1 MSMTALFLAV
11 AMAPAGGMNVKVEAD
26 GLNGT
31 FAIDPPNR
39 IEVKGERHPCLP
51 PKTKTPF
58 WAKEC
63 RFKAAYNPQFLAAWA
78 VDLDSVAIFADG
90 RKLSRGRDYMVDEH
104 GEDEH
109 AHSITSLSA
118 FSGLAIH
125 SFFDG
130 LALAA
135 AFTAGED
142 VGLLV
147 LVGLCLHKTVVA
159 FSLAS
164 TMIMGENPRTAWT
177 YLIIFSLVSP
187 LATVA
192 SYAFLNSGEFS
203 YTGPA
208 LCLSAGIFM
217 FVTMCDILPEAFHHR
232 GNDPKQLLCLLLG
245 LAVAI
250 LVATVSGMLMGDIH

>member
-1 MSMTALFLAV
+1 MDQLVTVIIVSAVLFGITLVGCYLPFLLKRDNNHLHTLIAFSGGVMLGVLFIMLLPEALHET
-11 AMAPAGGMNVKVEAD
+11 VEAEFD
-26 GLNGT
+26 FDT
-31 FAIDPPNR
+31 A
-39 IEVKGERHPCLP
+39 C
-51 PKTKTPF
+51 
-58 WAKEC
+58 
-63 RFKAAYNPQFLAAWA
+63 
-78 VDLDSVAIFADG
+78 
-90 RKLSRGRDYMVDEH
+90 YMVLAGFVLLFVIDFLVKTYLGFDEH

-135 AFTAGED
+135 AFTAGEE

-232 GNDPKQLLCLLLG
+232 NNDPKQLLCLLLG

-250 LVATVSGMLMGDIH
+250 IVATVSGMLMGDIH

>member
-1 MSMTALFLAV
+1 MTVIIVSAVLFGITLVGCYLPFLLKRDNNHLHTLIAFSGGVMLGVLFIMLLPEALHET
-11 AMAPAGGMNVKVEAD
+11 VEAEFD
-26 GLNGT
+26 FDT
-31 FAIDPPNR
+31 A
-39 IEVKGERHPCLP
+39 C
-51 PKTKTPF
+51 
-58 WAKEC
+58 
-63 RFKAAYNPQFLAAWA
+63 
-78 VDLDSVAIFADG
+78 
-90 RKLSRGRDYMVDEH
+90 YMVLAGFVLLFVIDFLVKTYLGFDEH

-250 LVATVSGMLMGDIH
+250 IVATVSGMLMGDIH

>member
-1 MSMTALFLAV
+1 MDQLVTVIIVSAVLFGITLVGCYLPFLLKRDNNHLHTLIAFSGGVMLGVLFIMLLPEALHET
-11 AMAPAGGMNVKVEAD
+11 VEAEFD
-26 GLNGT
+26 FDT
-31 FAIDPPNR
+31 A
-39 IEVKGERHPCLP
+39 C
-51 PKTKTPF
+51 
-58 WAKEC
+58 
-63 RFKAAYNPQFLAAWA
+63 
-78 VDLDSVAIFADG
+78 
-90 RKLSRGRDYMVDEH
+90 YMVLAGFVLLFVIDFLVKTYLGFDEH

-250 LVATVSGMLMGDIH
+250 IVATVSGMLMGDIH

>member
-1 MSMTALFLAV
+1 MDQLVTVIIVSAALFGITLVGCYLPFLLKRDNNHLHTLIAFS
-11 AMAPAGGMNVKVEAD
+11 GGVMLGVLFIMLLPEALHETVEAEFD
-26 GLNGT
+26 FDT
-31 FAIDPPNR
+31 A
-39 IEVKGERHPCLP
+39 C
-51 PKTKTPF
+51 
-58 WAKEC
+58 
-63 RFKAAYNPQFLAAWA
+63 
-78 VDLDSVAIFADG
+78 
-90 RKLSRGRDYMVDEH
+90 YMVLAGFVLLFVIDFLVKTYLGFDEH

-135 AFTAGED
+135 AFTAGEE

-232 GNDPKQLLCLLLG
+232 SNDPKQLLCLLLG

-250 LVATVSGMLMGDIH
+250 IVATVSGMLMGDIH

>member
-1 MSMTALFLAV
+1 MDQIFTVIAV
-11 AMAPAGGMNVKVEAD
+11 AAVLFGITLVGCYLPFLLKRDSNHLHTLIAFSGGVMLGVLFIMLMPEALEETIEAD
-26 GLNGT
+26 FKFETACYMIMAGFILL
-31 FAIDPPNR
+31 FVIDF
-39 IEVKGERHPCLP
+39 IVKKYLG
-51 PKTKTPF
+51 F
-58 WAKEC
+58 
-63 RFKAAYNPQFLAAWA
+63 
-78 VDLDSVAIFADG
+78 
-90 RKLSRGRDYMVDEH
+90 DEH
-104 GEDEH
+104 SEDEH

-142 VGLLV
+142 VGFLV

-159 FSLAS
+159 FSLSS
-164 TMIMGENPRTAWT
+164 TIIMGENPKTAWT
-177 YLIIFSLVSP
+177 YLIIFALVSP
-187 LATVA
+187 LATVV
-192 SYAFLNSGEFS
+192 SYAFLNSGEFG

-232 GNDPKQLLCLLLG
+232 DNDPKQLLLLLLG

-250 LVATVSGMLMGDIH
+250 IVAVVSSMMMGDIH

>member
-1 MSMTALFLAV
+1 MDQLVTVIIVSAVLFGITLVGCYLPFLLKRDNNHLHTLIAFSGGVMLGVLFIMLLPEALHET
-11 AMAPAGGMNVKVEAD
+11 VEAEFD
-26 GLNGT
+26 FDT
-31 FAIDPPNR
+31 A
-39 IEVKGERHPCLP
+39 C
-51 PKTKTPF
+51 
-58 WAKEC
+58 
-63 RFKAAYNPQFLAAWA
+63 
-78 VDLDSVAIFADG
+78 
-90 RKLSRGRDYMVDEH
+90 YMVLAGFVLLFVIDFLVKTYLGFDEH

-135 AFTAGED
+135 AFTAGEE

>member
-1 MSMTALFLAV
+1 MDQIITVIAV
-11 AMAPAGGMNVKVEAD
+11 AAVLFGITLVGCYLPFLLKRDSNHLHTLIAFSGGVMLGVLFIMLMPEAFHE
-26 GLNGT
+26 T
-31 FAIDPPNR
+31 
-39 IEVKGERHPCLP
+39 IEAEFDF
-51 PKTKTPF
+51 KT
-58 WAKEC
+58 AC
-63 RFKAAYNPQFLAAWA
+63 
-78 VDLDSVAIFADG
+78 
-90 RKLSRGRDYMVDEH
+90 YMVMAGFVLLFVIDFLVKKYLGFDEH
-104 GEDEH
+104 DEDEH

-135 AFTAGED
+135 AFTAGESI
-142 VGLLV
+142 GLLV

-177 YLIIFSLVSP
+177 YLIVFALVSP
-187 LATVA
+187 LATVI
-192 SYAFLNSGEFS
+192 SYAFLNSGEFA

-217 FVTMCDILPEAFHHR
+217 FVTTCDILPEAFHHR
-232 GNDPKQLLCLLLG
+232 NNDAKQLLFLLLG

-250 LVATVSGMLMGDIH
+250 IVAVVSGSLMGDLH

>member
-1 MSMTALFLAV
+1 MDQLLTVIAVSAVLFGITIVGCYLPFLLKRDNNHLHTLIAFSGGVMLGVLFIMLMPEALHETIEAGFEFDTACYMIMVGFVLLFVIDFL
-11 AMAPAGGMNVKVEAD
+11 VKKYL
-26 GLNGT
+26 G
-31 FAIDPPNR
+31 F
-39 IEVKGERHPCLP
+39 
-51 PKTKTPF
+51 
-58 WAKEC
+58 
-63 RFKAAYNPQFLAAWA
+63 
-78 VDLDSVAIFADG
+78 
-90 RKLSRGRDYMVDEH
+90 DEH

-135 AFTAGED
+135 AFTAGES

-147 LVGLCLHKTVVA
+147 LIGLCLYKTVVA
-159 FSLAS
+159 FSLVS
-164 TMIMGENPRTAWT
+164 TIIMGEKPRTAWT
-177 YLIIFSLVSP
+177 YLIVFALVSP
-187 LATVA
+187 LATII
-192 SYAFLNSGEFS
+192 SYAFLNAGEFV

-232 GNDPKQLLCLLLG
+232 NNDVKQLLFLLLG
-245 LAVAI
+245 LTVAI
-250 LVATVSGMLMGDIH
+250 IVASVSGMLMGDIH

>member
-1 MSMTALFLAV
+1 MPPLFLQRPEAV
-11 AMAPAGGMNVKVEAD
+11 LHHHFPQKHAGFVLLFVIDFLVKKYL
-26 GLNGT
+26 G
-31 FAIDPPNR
+31 F
-39 IEVKGERHPCLP
+39 
-51 PKTKTPF
+51 
-58 WAKEC
+58 
-63 RFKAAYNPQFLAAWA
+63 
-78 VDLDSVAIFADG
+78 
-90 RKLSRGRDYMVDEH
+90 DEH

-135 AFTAGED
+135 AFTAGES

-147 LVGLCLHKTVVA
+147 LIGLCLHKAVVA

-177 YLIIFSLVSP
+177 YLIVFALVSP
-187 LATVA
+187 LATII
-192 SYAFLNSGEFS
+192 SYAFLNAGEFT

-232 GNDPKQLLCLLLG
+232 NNDVKQLLFLLLG

-250 LVATVSGMLMGDIH
+250 IVASVSGMLMGDIH

>member
-1 MSMTALFLAV
+1 MDQLLTVIAVSAVLFGITIVGCYLPFLLKRDNNHLHTLIAFSGGVMLGVLFIMLMPEALHETIEAGFVLLFVIDFL
-11 AMAPAGGMNVKVEAD
+11 VKKYL
-26 GLNGT
+26 G
-31 FAIDPPNR
+31 F
-39 IEVKGERHPCLP
+39 
-51 PKTKTPF
+51 
-58 WAKEC
+58 
-63 RFKAAYNPQFLAAWA
+63 
-78 VDLDSVAIFADG
+78 
-90 RKLSRGRDYMVDEH
+90 DEH

-135 AFTAGED
+135 AFTAGEN

-147 LVGLCLHKTVVA
+147 LIGLCLHKTVVA

-164 TMIMGENPRTAWT
+164 TIIMGEKPRTAWT
-177 YLIIFSLVSP
+177 YLIVFALVSP
-187 LATVA
+187 LATII
-192 SYAFLNSGEFS
+192 SYTFLNAGEFT

-232 GNDPKQLLCLLLG
+232 NNDAKQLLFLLLG
-245 LAVAI
+245 LAVAVI
-250 LVATVSGMLMGDIH
+250 VASVSGMLMGDIH

>member
-1 MSMTALFLAV
+1 M
-11 AMAPAGGMNVKVEAD
+11 
-26 GLNGT
+26 
-31 FAIDPPNR
+31 
-39 IEVKGERHPCLP
+39 
-51 PKTKTPF
+51 KTYLGF
-58 WAKEC
+58 
-63 RFKAAYNPQFLAAWA
+63 
-78 VDLDSVAIFADG
+78 
-90 RKLSRGRDYMVDEH
+90 DEH

-135 AFTAGED
+135 AFTAGEE

-250 LVATVSGMLMGDIH
+250 IVATVSGMLMGDIH

>member
-1 MSMTALFLAV
+1 MDQIITVIAV
-11 AMAPAGGMNVKVEAD
+11 AAVLFGITLVGCYLPFLLKRDSNHLHTLIAFSGGVMLGVLFIMLMPEAFHE
-26 GLNGT
+26 T
-31 FAIDPPNR
+31 
-39 IEVKGERHPCLP
+39 IEAEFDF
-51 PKTKTPF
+51 KT
-58 WAKEC
+58 AC
-63 RFKAAYNPQFLAAWA
+63 
-78 VDLDSVAIFADG
+78 
-90 RKLSRGRDYMVDEH
+90 YMVMAGFVLLFVIDFLVKKYLGFDEH
-104 GEDEH
+104 DEDEH

-135 AFTAGED
+135 AFTAGESI
-142 VGLLV
+142 GLLV

-177 YLIIFSLVSP
+177 YLIVFALVSP
-187 LATVA
+187 LATVI
-192 SYAFLNSGEFS
+192 SYAFLNSGEFA

-232 GNDPKQLLCLLLG
+232 NNDAKQLLFLLLG

-250 LVATVSGMLMGDIH
+250 IVAVVSGSLMGDLH

>member
-1 MSMTALFLAV
+1 MDQLVTVIAVSAVLFGITIVGCYL
-11 AMAPAGGMNVKVEAD
+11 PFLLKRDNNHLHTLISFSGGVMLGVLFIMLMPEAFHETIEAD
-26 GLNGT
+26 
-31 FAIDPPNR
+31 FDF
-39 IEVKGERHPCLP
+39 
-51 PKTKTPF
+51 KT
-58 WAKEC
+58 AC
-63 RFKAAYNPQFLAAWA
+63 
-78 VDLDSVAIFADG
+78 
-90 RKLSRGRDYMVDEH
+90 YMVMAGFILLFVIDFLVKKYLGFDEH

-135 AFTAGED
+135 AFTAGESI
-142 VGLLV
+142 GLLV
-147 LVGLCLHKTVVA
+147 LIGLCLHKTVVA

-164 TMIMGENPRTAWT
+164 TMIMGENPKTAWT
-177 YLIIFSLVSP
+177 YLIAFALVSP
-187 LATVA
+187 LATVI
-192 SYAFLNSGEFS
+192 SYAFLNAGEFA

-232 GNDPKQLLCLLLG
+232 SNDPKQLMFLLLG

-250 LVATVSGMLMGDIH
+250 IVAAVSGTLMGDLH

>member
-1 MSMTALFLAV
+1 MDQLVTVIIVSAVLFGITLVGCYLPFLLKRDNNHLHTLIAFSGGVMLGVLFIMLLPEALHET
-11 AMAPAGGMNVKVEAD
+11 VEAEFD
-26 GLNGT
+26 FDT
-31 FAIDPPNR
+31 A
-39 IEVKGERHPCLP
+39 C
-51 PKTKTPF
+51 
-58 WAKEC
+58 
-63 RFKAAYNPQFLAAWA
+63 
-78 VDLDSVAIFADG
+78 
-90 RKLSRGRDYMVDEH
+90 YMVLAGFVLLFVIDFLVKTYLGFDEH

-135 AFTAGED
+135 AFTAGEE

-250 LVATVSGMLMGDIH
+250 IVATVSGMLMGDIH

>member
-1 MSMTALFLAV
+1 MDQLLTVIAVSAVLFGITIVGCYLPFLLKRDNNHLHTLIAFSGGVMLGVLFIMLMPEALHETIEAGFEFDTACYMIMAGFVLLFVIDFL
-11 AMAPAGGMNVKVEAD
+11 VKKYL
-26 GLNGT
+26 G
-31 FAIDPPNR
+31 F
-39 IEVKGERHPCLP
+39 
-51 PKTKTPF
+51 
-58 WAKEC
+58 
-63 RFKAAYNPQFLAAWA
+63 
-78 VDLDSVAIFADG
+78 
-90 RKLSRGRDYMVDEH
+90 DEH

-135 AFTAGED
+135 AFTAGES

-147 LVGLCLHKTVVA
+147 LIGLCLHKAVVA

-177 YLIIFSLVSP
+177 YLIVFALVSP
-187 LATVA
+187 LATII
-192 SYAFLNSGEFS
+192 SYAFLNAGEFT

-232 GNDPKQLLCLLLG
+232 NNDVKQLLFLLLG

-250 LVATVSGMLMGDIH
+250 LVASVSGMLMGDIH

>member
-1 MSMTALFLAV
+1 MDQLVTVIIVSAVLFGITLVGCYLPFLLKRDNNHLHTLIAFSGGVMLGVLFIMLLPEALHET
-11 AMAPAGGMNVKVEAD
+11 VEAEFD
-26 GLNGT
+26 FDT
-31 FAIDPPNR
+31 A
-39 IEVKGERHPCLP
+39 C
-51 PKTKTPF
+51 
-58 WAKEC
+58 
-63 RFKAAYNPQFLAAWA
+63 
-78 VDLDSVAIFADG
+78 
-90 RKLSRGRDYMVDEH
+90 YMVLAGFVLLFVIDFLVKTYLGFDEH

>member
-1 MSMTALFLAV
+1 MDQLLTVIAVSAVLFGITIVGCYLPFLLKRDNNHLHILIAFSGGVMLGVLFIMLMPEALHETIEAGFEFDTACYMIMTGFVLLFVIDFL
-11 AMAPAGGMNVKVEAD
+11 VKKYL
-26 GLNGT
+26 G
-31 FAIDPPNR
+31 F
-39 IEVKGERHPCLP
+39 
-51 PKTKTPF
+51 
-58 WAKEC
+58 
-63 RFKAAYNPQFLAAWA
+63 
-78 VDLDSVAIFADG
+78 
-90 RKLSRGRDYMVDEH
+90 DEH

-135 AFTAGED
+135 AFTAGES

-147 LVGLCLHKTVVA
+147 LIGLCLHKTVVA

-164 TMIMGENPRTAWT
+164 TMIMGEKPRTAWT
-177 YLIIFSLVSP
+177 YLIVFALVSP
-187 LATVA
+187 LATII
-192 SYAFLNSGEFS
+192 SYAFLNAGEFA

-232 GNDPKQLLCLLLG
+232 SNDVKQLLFLLLG

-250 LVATVSGMLMGDIH
+250 IVASVSGMLMGDIH